1 MLALA
6 LGGRT
11 IAEWQSVLSQAEFI
25 QWIEFYKLHPFD
37 DYHRLYRPAAM
48 LASVQGAKTQEM
60 LDWLQPDTSFDGY
73 SEADIATFRALGIKP
88 TIKEK

>member
-1 MLALA
+1 L
-6 LGGRT
+6 
-11 IAEWQSVLSQAEFI
+11 
-25 QWIEFYKLHPFD
+25 
-37 DYHRLYRPAAM
+37 

-88 TIKEK
+88 TIKDGNG